1 MNSNPN
7 LSILME
13 KLFDREDVVDQI
25 MKTDDMT
32 ELYELCQ
39 KVHGG
44 YTFEEF
50 IDFFESLV
58 CICLDEAKDLKEFM
72 ENNADKIDKLS
83 EKDLKNISG
92 EVVIDLSGSK
102 CWVNNIAITWLGYEF
117 LDASR
122 SNKIWNEV
130 KSKAI
135 EKGVSL
141 TFDGLLQALKVAA
154 QVGVALAFG

>member
-1 MNSNPN
+1 MKRDMD
-7 LSILME
+7 LIREIMQDIE
-13 KLFDREDVVDQI
+13 KIPASDEWDFKDFNRDPIEVRKHLELLVD
-25 MKTDDMT
+25 
-32 ELYELCQ
+32 
-39 KVHGG
+39 
-44 YTFEEF
+44 
-50 IDFFESLV
+50 
-58 CICLDEAKDLKEFM
+58 AKL
-72 ENNADKIDKLS
+72 
-83 EKDLKNISG
+83 ISG

-154 QVGVALAFG
+154 QVGVALAFS